1 MAMNPMQRKA
11 NNYLLI
17 GILVTLLIATP
28 IIAFLFMQL
37 SGMKKQEKER
47 LAAMKSVTV
56 SSQEIKAGNPIY
68 PVVSNDSTERES
80 GELSLDYSTTK
91 KIQVS
96 TDALPKEGLVDIP
109 DTAIAKIDIPANSI
123 ITQDMFYI
131 DEDDASYRDTREVEF
146 TGISLPSNLVT
157 GDYVDIRLRI
167 ATGQDYIV
175 LSRKRVEIPTTSDG
189 TSLDIES
196 VRMRLNETEIVI
208 MDSAIV
214 ESYIMSGC
222 KLYATLYTDPGTEQ
236 QQKPLEITYIPS
248 DVVYNYILLNSEE
261 GGNNIIEKSSA
272 LTTLQIQQKYNQK
285 SGQNKDI
292 IRNAIEALKQ
302 NQEPEDQLDAVNEGT
317 KTEIDSALEKRQNYL
332 TSLGGEY

>member
-37 SGMKKQEKER
+37 SGMKKQEKAR
-47 LAAMKSVTV
+47 LDAMKSVTV
-56 SSQEIKAGNPIY
+56 STREIKAGNPIY
-68 PVVSNDSTERES
+68 PAVVADSTEKNSEVVDIDTTTTKPIKVSNDAVPQN
-80 GELSLDYSTTK
+80 Y
-91 KIQVS
+91 VS
-96 TDALPKEGLVDIP
+96 TIP
-109 DTAIAKIDIPANSI
+109 ETAIAKIDIPANSI

-131 DEDDASYRDTREVEF
+131 DEQDASYKDTREVEF

-157 GDYVDIRLRI
+157 GDYIDIRLRI
-167 ATGQDYIV
+167 ATGQDYVV
-175 LSRKRVEIPTTSDG
+175 LSRKRVVIPTTADG
-189 TSLDIES
+189 SSLDIQS

-222 KLYATLYTDPGTEQ
+222 KLYATLYTDPGSEN

-261 GGNNIIEKSSA
+261 GGNNNIEKSSS
-272 LTTLQIQQKYNQK
+272 TTTSQIQQKYNQRN
-285 SGQNKDI
+285 GQNKDI

-332 TSLGGEY
+332 TSLGGSY

>member
-47 LAAMKSVTV
+47 LAAMKPVTV
-56 SSQEIKAGNPIY
+56 SAREIKAGNPIY
-68 PVVSNDSTERES
+68 PPITSDTTEKDTEA
-80 GELSLDYSTTK
+80 LTLDYSSTK
-91 KIQVS
+91 TIQVS
-96 TDALPKEGLVDIP
+96 SDTLPKDNLTSIP
-109 DTAIAKIDIPANSI
+109 DTAIAKIDIPENSI
-123 ITQDMFYI
+123 ITSDMFYI

-175 LSRKRVEIPTTSDG
+175 LSRKRVEIPTTADG
-189 TSLDIES
+189 VSLDIES

-222 KLYATLYTDPGTEQ
+222 KLYATLYTDPGTEN

-261 GGNNIIEKSSA
+261 GGNNNIESSSS
-272 LTTLQIQQKYNQK
+272 LTTVQIQQKYNQK
-285 SGQNKDI
+285 NGQNKDI